1 MSYLNNDT
9 RKGSALLASF
19 LLGVVLLF
27 LAGCGDA
34 PRDTTHLSG
43 ATMGT
48 TYNISLVAV
57 LTPTQEQ
64 ELQGA
69 VDKQLRLINQS
80 MSTYIEDSELST
92 LNRSAPGS
100 WQTISNDLFQVLV
113 LSQDVTKLS
122 QGGFDITVGPLVN
135 RWGFGPDFSITQIP
149 TEQEINELRQSVG
162 AQHVLLQTDT
172 RQVKRAKPVYID
184 LSAVAKG
191 YGVDKLAELLLEK
204 GYNDFLV
211 EIGGEIRVS
220 GTNKHAKP
228 WRIGIETPVASLEKL
243 VQKAVSLSN
252 TSIATSGDYRNFFEL
267 EGQRYSHTI
276 DPRTGYPV
284 QHNLVSVTVL
294 DPLCARADALATAF
308 NVMGYEKA
316 LLLAN
321 SHKIPAFFIIHT
333 ESGFKEF
340 SSDAFKAEV
349 PL

>member
-1 MSYLNNDT
+1 VSYLNNDT
-9 RKGSALLASF
+9 RKGSALLTSF

-27 LAGCGDA
+27 LVGCSEA
-34 PRDTTHLSG
+34 PRDTTLLSG

-48 TYNISLVAV
+48 TYNISLVAA
-57 LTPTQEQ
+57 LTPAQKQ
-64 ELQGA
+64 ALQGD
-69 VDKQLRLINQS
+69 VDSQLRSINQS
-80 MSTYIEDSELST
+80 MSTYIEDSELSI
-92 LNRSAPGS
+92 LNQSTPGR
-100 WQTISNDLFQVLV
+100 WQEVSEDLFRVLA
-113 LSQDVTKLS
+113 LSQEVTQLS

-135 RWGFGPDFSITQIP
+135 RWGFGPDFTITQIP
-149 TEQEINELRQSVG
+149 TEQEIKELRLNVG
-162 AQHVLLQTDT
+162 GEHVVLESGTQ
-172 RQVKRAKPVYID
+172 QVKRERAVYID

-220 GTNKHAKP
+220 GTNKYAKP
-228 WRIGIETPVASLEKL
+228 WRIGIETPVASLQKL
-243 VQKAVSLSN
+243 VQKAVALSN
-252 TSIATSGDYRNFFEL
+252 TSVATSGDYRNFFEL

-308 NVMGYEKA
+308 NVLGYERA

-333 ESGFKEF
+333 ENGFKEF
-340 SSDAFKAEV
+340 SSEAFKAQV
-349 PL
+349 SL